1 MGAIIYD
8 IGCCITNEVSLSLH
22 TFLCYFTDALLF
34 DPQPQEHTNLVISPK
49 RSDDIIVE
57 LGVAPLTITTLLY
70 HKIHNTA
77 F

>member
-1 MGAIIYD
+1 MLH
-8 IGCCITNEVSLSLH
+8 NELSLSLR
-22 TFLCYFTDALLF
+22 TFLCYFTDTLLF
-34 DPQPQEHTNLVISPK
+34 DSEPQEHTNLVISPK

-77 F
+77 L